1 MTIVGIIGIIEMRYE
16 PMAKVN
22 ISIPNEI
29 LEEIDRLSEEENMT
43 RSELL
48 RRAFKTYREFLSEKK
63 KERNKRERIE
73 KAILIQDEIRS
84 DIGDMDLIQELRKWR
99 NERR

>member
-1 MTIVGIIGIIEMRYE
+1 MRYE